1 MRAVPQ
7 GCQSLK
13 VLVSSMSKARDIDI
27 PEVAFARKIIH
38 VDMDAFFA
46 SVEQRDRPELK
57 GRPIYVGGPR
67 LHSIVAAASYEA
79 RSFGIRGGMFAS
91 EAVKL
96 CPDIVFVEPRLEVY
110 EKVSAEIHAI
120 FAEYTSVIEP
130 LFGPYG

>member
-1 MRAVPQ
+1 
-7 GCQSLK
+7 
-13 VLVSSMSKARDIDI
+13 
-27 PEVAFARKIIH
+27 
-38 VDMDAFFA
+38 MDAFFA